1 MKPVLASSSLVGQ
14 PKMEGAAEWTAIGLE
29 NRGMALTVG
38 VRFLHLPPKF
48 SSTTRGRKARHCAD
62 NAEIAGALPA

>member
-38 VRFLHLPPKF
+38 VRFLHLP
-48 SSTTRGRKARHCAD
+48 STTTRGRKVRCCAD
-62 NAEIAGALPA
+62 NAEVAGALPA

>member
-38 VRFLHLPPKF
+38 VRFLHLPLFPLEAEK
-48 SSTTRGRKARHCAD
+48 RGTVLITQR
-62 NAEIAGALPA
+62 